1 MKRTYP
7 EYELQKQCKQYLDL
21 QYKNVLYDSDTIA
34 SIKLTAPQQGRNKA
48 IQKEGFK
55 RPDIVIY
62 TPNFYYH
69 GLFIELK
76 VKSPFKKDGTLL
88 KNDHLEG
95 QQNTINDLSKLGYK
109 AMFCTGFE
117 EFKIAVDEYLL
128 HVDAL
133 NLLI

>member
-1 MKRTYP
+1 MLLKIWSNSNVKTPDLIIFEPKRDY
-7 EYELQKQCKQYLDL
+7 
-21 QYKNVLYDSDTIA
+21 A
-34 SIKLTAPQQGRNKA
+34 
-48 IQKEGFK
+48 
-55 RPDIVIY
+55 
-62 TPNFYYH
+62 

-133 NLLI
+133 NLLR